1 MRPIVVALLLSLLPA
16 QPLSAAPPAAGSDA
30 APAAG
35 SETPAVRL
43 PPIFL
48 HGNALAGTARKV
60 TVAELDT
67 LAPGTTWTIVDPYR
81 RQDARYSG
89 IQLRDLVAALAPAA
103 VRVRMRAVNDYI
115 TVFER
120 HEWEKL
126 PILLATHD
134 GDARMSV
141 ANKGP
146 ARIVY
151 LNTHEN
157 ELRMQVHAPK
167 WIWQVIDVEFI
178 GP

>member
-1 MRPIVVALLLSLLPA
+1 MRSIVVALLLSLLPA
-16 QPLSAAPPAAGSDA
+16 QPLSAAPPAAGSNA
-30 APAAG
+30 APAT

-48 HGNALAGTARKV
+48 HGNALAGKARKV
-60 TVAELDT
+60 TVDELDN
-67 LAPGTTWTIVDPYR
+67 LAPGTTWTVVDPYR

-89 IQLRDLVAALAPAA
+89 IQLRDLVAALAPGAQK
-103 VRVRMRAVNDYI
+103 VRMRAVNDYI

-120 HEWEKL
+120 REWEKL
-126 PILLATHD
+126 PILLATRD
-134 GDARMSV
+134 GDTRMGV